1 MGLGCCL
8 TAHLGFI
15 SCKNMLRCRPF
26 FTASAFTTSLTCL
39 CNRRGKLTGSVQ
51 KCGAKRLRFVA
62 DDDKS
67 ESLMS
72 NLTQSVARK
81 STDENYL
88 ATHPPE
94 QSATSTTVN
103 AFSSPVLWLSGGFL
117 VLFVLLAVFDTPL
130 LSNIVQVGFSKVT
143 QWFGPFWQ
151 VLLLANFIIGL
162 YLAFARTGDVKLG
175 NRETPEID
183 TFKWLAIVLC
193 TLLAG
198 GGVFW
203 AAAEPI
209 AHFVSSP
216 PFYGEAQGRRLAINA
231 LSQSFLHWGFLAWAI
246 LGSLAAIVLMHLHYD
261 KGLPLQ
267 PRTLLYPIFGDKALN
282 GWIGTLT
289 DTFCIIAV
297 AAGTIGPIG
306 FLGLQISYALNALF
320 GVQDTLITQ
329 SLVVLFAIAMYT
341 LSALSGLS
349 RGIQLVS
356 RYNIMLA
363 AALIIFILLF
373 GPTSFIIDGYMQ
385 GMARMVNN
393 FVPMSLFRGD
403 SDWLG
408 WWTVF
413 FWGWFIGYGP
423 MMAIFIARISRGR
436 TIRQMILS
444 ISIIAPLITC
454 FWFSIVGGS
463 GLAFELAEPGIISTA
478 FEGGNLPGALLAIS
492 SQLPMPLLTAILF
505 LILTTT
511 FIVTTGDSMTYTI
524 SVVVTGSTEPSG
536 AMRAF
541 WGLLMGFVAIALISM
556 GSGGI
561 SALQSFIVITA
572 APVSFVLLPS
582 LWQAPKM
589 AKAMAEQQFGKA
601 SFVPVKAN

>member
-1 MGLGCCL
+1 M
-8 TAHLGFI
+8 
-15 SCKNMLRCRPF
+15 
-26 FTASAFTTSLTCL
+26 
-39 CNRRGKLTGSVQ
+39 
-51 KCGAKRLRFVA
+51 A

-67 ESLMS
+67 EYLMS
-72 NLTQSVARK
+72 NLTQSVERK

-88 ATHPPE
+88 AAHPPE
-94 QSATSTTVN
+94 RSDASTSN
-103 AFSSPVLWLSGGFL
+103 AFASPVLWLSGGFL
-117 VLFVLLAVFDTPL
+117 VLFVLLAVFDTSA
-130 LSNIVQVGFSKVT
+130 LSNVIQVGFSKVT
-143 QWFGPFWQ
+143 LWFGPFWQ
-151 VLLLANFIIGL
+151 VLLLANFVIGL
-162 YLAFARTGDVKLG
+162 YLAFARTGDVTLG
-175 NRETPEID
+175 NLKAPEMD
-183 TFKWLAIVLC
+183 TFKWLAIILC

-216 PFYGEAQGRRLAINA
+216 PFYGEAEGRRLAINA

-306 FLGLQISYALNALF
+306 FLGLQISYALNELF
-320 GVQDTLITQ
+320 GVQDTLMTQ
-329 SLVVLFAIAMYT
+329 SLVVVFAIAMYT

-356 RYNIMLA
+356 RYNILLSV
-363 AALIIFILLF
+363 ALIIFILLF
-373 GPTSFIIDGYMQ
+373 GPTSFIVDGYLQ
-385 GMARMVNN
+385 GVARMVNN
-393 FVPMSLFRGD
+393 FVPMSLYRGD
-403 SDWLG
+403 ANWLS

-436 TIRQMILS
+436 TIRQLILS

-454 FWFSIVGGS
+454 FWFSVVGGS
-463 GLAFELAEPGIISTA
+463 GLAFELANPGVIANA
-478 FEGGNLPGALLAIS
+478 FEGFNLPGVLLAIT
-492 SQLPMPLLTAILF
+492 SQLPMPTLIAILF

-541 WGLLMGFVAIALISM
+541 WGILMGLVAIALIAM

-572 APVSFVLLPS
+572 VPVSFVLLPT

-589 AKAMAEQQFGKA
+589 AKVMAEQQFGKA
-601 SFVPVKAN
+601 LLDHKPNAGR